1 MSKKRILSTIL
12 TILVILLLG
21 IVTSV
26 YYISETVQFKEIG
39 EEYLKVFNTNFI
51 ERVGIFSFTAI
62 SAYIIIMLTNIG
74 IRKGLKEHF
83 SAESKEL
90 PKLPNNSASIIMAIV
105 LGLAAQYYLSGQILN
120 VINMGFFGKKDAIFH
135 MDYSYFIMAIPVI
148 QTILK
153 MILVF
158 LGILSLYIVGYYIIV
173 INSHL
178 DGIEFKGFKSL
189 KMVKQLINVII
200 AGTVIVITYNFLSHQ
215 DILIGDMLQRESVKG
230 SYLTGAGFLDVNIKL
245 WAYRI
250 ISVVIIIAVYNF
262 IKGIKKE
269 ESKKI
274 LFSII
279 LVPATL
285 IVIFVANIAIDTIF
299 LRGNDIDREKEY
311 ILANI
316 RATEEAYNINIENKE
331 ITKGT
336 DITSEKIKKDA
347 ESIEKLPII
356 TSDVVKETLENN
368 TDNKEKKS
376 LYKYGTPNLVKNG
389 DGYEYL
395 TPREIDYKDKT
406 TTNKIYKYT
415 HGNFGILTS
424 ASKVKENGYLL
435 NTSEKFEGQELNGI
449 KVKEPR
455 LYYGENTSSNAIVN
469 AKDVKEYDYPL
480 STLTNKENSYDGKG
494 GIKLNLL
501 ERIAVALTKGS
512 TELLFNNNITE
523 NTKILLNKQ
532 IIERARKI
540 LPNIRYDKDPYLVVK
555 EDGGLAWVIDGYTV
569 TSRYPYSQKVSIEAD
584 KGGKER
590 INFIR
595 NSVKVVVDAY
605 NGNVEFYVTD
615 TTDPF
620 IATIMKTYPTLLKN
634 YSELS
639 DTIKKQMKYPQYLFD
654 IQAKV
659 LTTYHNS
666 DVDNIYRADD
676 RWEVTEVSGSG
687 ARSSISMYT
696 VLKEENDLKPAIITT
711 YTPEK
716 RKNIVSYLVG
726 YIENGVNKLTMYR
739 YNEKSEFSLSFIDS
753 QIEKDTKVQKEM
765 RELTT
770 LGTELKTVRIL
781 LPYENTTLYI
791 KTIYQVFLNE
801 DAVPVLKKVIVA
813 NKGKVGIG
821 NTLKEA
827 MQKMLTENAID
838 IDVRDLANEDELK
851 DAIIKQNKILKDVIK
866 QGDFEYT
873 GKDMQ
878 KLINLVDQLEE
889 VSKEKK
895 KTTNTE
901 KKIN

>member
-1 MSKKRILSTIL
+1 
-12 TILVILLLG
+12 
-21 IVTSV
+21 
-26 YYISETVQFKEIG
+26 
-39 EEYLKVFNTNFI
+39 
-51 ERVGIFSFTAI
+51 
-62 SAYIIIMLTNIG
+62 
-74 IRKGLKEHF
+74 
-83 SAESKEL
+83 
-90 PKLPNNSASIIMAIV
+90 
-105 LGLAAQYYLSGQILN
+105 
-120 VINMGFFGKKDAIFH
+120 
-135 MDYSYFIMAIPVI
+135 
-148 QTILK
+148 
-153 MILVF
+153 
-158 LGILSLYIVGYYIIV
+158 
-173 INSHL
+173 
-178 DGIEFKGFKSL
+178 
-189 KMVKQLINVII
+189 MVKQLINVII
-200 AGTVIVITYNFLSHQ
+200 AGTVVVIMYNFLSHQ
-215 DILIGDMLQRESVKG
+215 DILIGDMLQKESIKG
-230 SYLTGAGFLDVNIKL
+230 AYLTGAGFLDVNIKL
-245 WAYRI
+245 WIYRI
-250 ISVVIIIAVYNF
+250 ISIVIIIAVYNF

-274 LFSII
+274 LFSIV

-285 IVIFVANIAIDTIF
+285 IVVFIANIAIDSIF

-311 ILANI
+311 ILQNI
-316 RATEEAYNINIENKE
+316 RATEVAYNINIENKE

-336 DITSEKIKKDA
+336 EITAEKIKKDSD
-347 ESIEKLPII
+347 SIEKLPIV

-389 DGYEYL
+389 NEYEYL
-395 TPREIDYKDKT
+395 TTREMDDKDKT

-424 ASKVKENGYLL
+424 SSKVNKNGYLL

-449 KVKEPR
+449 KVTEPR
-455 LYYGENTSSNAIVN
+455 LYYGENTNLNAIVN
-469 AKDVKEYDYPL
+469 AKDIKEYDYPL
-480 STLTNKENSYDGKG
+480 STLTNKENNYNGKG
-494 GIKLNLL
+494 GTKLTLL
-501 ERIAVALTKGS
+501 ERIAIALTKGS
-512 TELLFNNNITE
+512 TELLFNNNLTE
-523 NTKILLNKQ
+523 DTKVLLNRQ

-555 EDGGLAWVIDGYTV
+555 DDGGLAWVIDGYTV
-569 TSRYPYSQKVSIEAD
+569 TSRYPYSQKVSIEAE

-605 NGNVEFYVTD
+605 NGTVDFYAMD

-620 IATIMKTYPTLLKN
+620 ISTIMKTYPTLFKN
-634 YSELS
+634 YNELS
-639 DTIKKQMKYPQYLFD
+639 ENIKKQMKYPQYLFD

-676 RWEVTEVSGSG
+676 RWEVAEVSGSG
-687 ARSSISMYT
+687 ERSSTSMYT
-696 VLKEENDLKPAIITT
+696 VLKTENDLKQSIITT

-726 YIENGVNKLTMYR
+726 QSENGVNKLTMYR
-739 YNEKSEFSLSFIDS
+739 YNEKSELSLSFIDT
-753 QIEKDTKVQKEM
+753 QIEKDPKVQKEL

-801 DAVPVLKKVIVA
+801 DSVPVLKKVIVA

-827 MQKMLTENAID
+827 MQRMLTENAID

-873 GKDMQ
+873 GKDIQ
-878 KLINLVDQLEE
+878 KLIKLVDQLEE

-901 KKIN
+901 KTN

>member
-1 MSKKRILSTIL
+1 
-12 TILVILLLG
+12 
-21 IVTSV
+21 
-26 YYISETVQFKEIG
+26 
-39 EEYLKVFNTNFI
+39 
-51 ERVGIFSFTAI
+51 
-62 SAYIIIMLTNIG
+62 
-74 IRKGLKEHF
+74 
-83 SAESKEL
+83 
-90 PKLPNNSASIIMAIV
+90 
-105 LGLAAQYYLSGQILN
+105 
-120 VINMGFFGKKDAIFH
+120 
-135 MDYSYFIMAIPVI
+135 
-148 QTILK
+148 
-153 MILVF
+153 
-158 LGILSLYIVGYYIIV
+158 
-173 INSHL
+173 
-178 DGIEFKGFKSL
+178 
-189 KMVKQLINVII
+189 MVKQLINVII
-200 AGTVIVITYNFLSHQ
+200 AGTVVVIMYNFLSHQ
-215 DILIGDMLQRESVKG
+215 DILIGDMLQKESIKG
-230 SYLTGAGFLDVNIKL
+230 AYLTGAGFLDVNIKL
-245 WAYRI
+245 WIYRI
-250 ISVVIIIAVYNF
+250 ISIVIIIAVYNF

-274 LFSII
+274 LFSIV

-285 IVIFVANIAIDTIF
+285 IVVFIANIAIDSIF

-311 ILANI
+311 ILQNI

-336 DITSEKIKKDA
+336 EITAEKIKKDSD
-347 ESIEKLPII
+347 SIEKLPIV

-389 DGYEYL
+389 NEYEYL
-395 TPREIDYKDKT
+395 TTREMNDKDKT

-424 ASKVKENGYLL
+424 SSKVNKNGYLL

-449 KVKEPR
+449 KVTEPR
-455 LYYGENTSSNAIVN
+455 LYYGENTNLNAIVN
-469 AKDVKEYDYPL
+469 AKDIKEYDYPL
-480 STLTNKENSYDGKG
+480 STLTNKENNYNGKG
-494 GIKLNLL
+494 GTKLTLL
-501 ERIAVALTKGS
+501 ERIAIALTKGS

-523 NTKILLNKQ
+523 DTKVLLNRQ

-555 EDGGLAWVIDGYTV
+555 DDGGLAWVIDGYTV
-569 TSRYPYSQKVSIEAD
+569 TSRYPYSQKVSIEAE

-605 NGNVEFYVTD
+605 NGNVDFYVTD

-620 IATIMKTYPTLLKN
+620 ISIIMKTYPTLFKN
-634 YSELS
+634 YNELS
-639 DTIKKQMKYPQYLFD
+639 ENIKKQMKYPQYLFD

-676 RWEVTEVSGSG
+676 RWEVAEVSGSG
-687 ARSSISMYT
+687 ERSSISMYT
-696 VLKEENDLKPAIITT
+696 VLKTQNDLKQSIITT
-711 YTPEK
+711 YTLEK

-726 YIENGVNKLTMYR
+726 QSENGINKLTMYR
-739 YNEKSEFSLSFIDS
+739 YNEKSELSLSFIDT
-753 QIEKDTKVQKEM
+753 QIEKDLKVQKEL

-801 DAVPVLKKVIVA
+801 DSVPVLKKVIVA

-821 NTLKEA
+821 NNLKEA
-827 MQKMLTENAID
+827 MQRMLTENAID

-851 DAIIKQNKILKDVIK
+851 DAIIKQNKTLKDVIK

-873 GKDMQ
+873 GKDIQ
-878 KLINLVDQLEE
+878 KLIKLVDQLEE
-889 VSKEKK
+889 ISKEKK

-901 KKIN
+901 KIN

>member
-1 MSKKRILSTIL
+1 
-12 TILVILLLG
+12 
-21 IVTSV
+21 
-26 YYISETVQFKEIG
+26 
-39 EEYLKVFNTNFI
+39 
-51 ERVGIFSFTAI
+51 
-62 SAYIIIMLTNIG
+62 
-74 IRKGLKEHF
+74 
-83 SAESKEL
+83 
-90 PKLPNNSASIIMAIV
+90 
-105 LGLAAQYYLSGQILN
+105 
-120 VINMGFFGKKDAIFH
+120 
-135 MDYSYFIMAIPVI
+135 
-148 QTILK
+148 
-153 MILVF
+153 
-158 LGILSLYIVGYYIIV
+158 
-173 INSHL
+173 
-178 DGIEFKGFKSL
+178 
-189 KMVKQLINVII
+189 MVKQLINVII
-200 AGTVIVITYNFLSHQ
+200 AGTVVVIMYNFLSHQ
-215 DILIGDMLQRESVKG
+215 DILIGDMLQKESIKG
-230 SYLTGAGFLDVNIKL
+230 AYLTGAGFLDVNIKL
-245 WAYRI
+245 WIYRI
-250 ISVVIIIAVYNF
+250 ISIVIIIAVYNF

-274 LFSII
+274 LFSIV

-285 IVIFVANIAIDTIF
+285 IVVFIANIAIDSIF

-311 ILANI
+311 ILQNI

-336 DITSEKIKKDA
+336 EITAEKIKKDSD
-347 ESIEKLPII
+347 SIEKLPIV

-389 DGYEYL
+389 NEYEYL
-395 TPREIDYKDKT
+395 TTREMNDKDKT

-424 ASKVKENGYLL
+424 SSKVNKNGYLL

-449 KVKEPR
+449 KVTEPR
-455 LYYGENTSSNAIVN
+455 LYYGENTNLNAIVN
-469 AKDVKEYDYPL
+469 AKDIKEYDYPL
-480 STLTNKENSYDGKG
+480 STLTNKENNYNGKG
-494 GIKLNLL
+494 GTKLTLL
-501 ERIAVALTKGS
+501 ERIAIALTKGS

-523 NTKILLNKQ
+523 DTKVLLNRQ

-540 LPNIRYDKDPYLVVK
+540 LPNIRYDKDLYLVVK
-555 EDGGLAWVIDGYTV
+555 DDGGLAWVIDGYTV
-569 TSRYPYSQKVSIEAD
+569 TSRYPYSQKVSIEAE

-605 NGNVEFYVTD
+605 NGTVDFYATD

-620 IATIMKTYPTLLKN
+620 ISTIMKTYPTLFKN
-634 YSELS
+634 YNELS
-639 DTIKKQMKYPQYLFD
+639 ENIKKQMKYPQYLFD

-666 DVDNIYRADD
+666 DVDNIYREDD
-676 RWEVTEVSGSG
+676 RWEVAEVLGSG
-687 ARSSISMYT
+687 ERSSTSMYT
-696 VLKEENDLKPAIITT
+696 VLKTENDLKQSIITT

-726 YIENGVNKLTMYR
+726 QSENGINKLTMYR
-739 YNEKSEFSLSFIDS
+739 YNEKSELSLSFIDT
-753 QIEKDTKVQKEM
+753 QIEKDLKVQKEL

-801 DAVPVLKKVIVA
+801 DSVPVLKKVIVA

-821 NTLKEA
+821 NTLKES
-827 MQKMLTENAID
+827 MQRMLTENAID

-851 DAIIKQNKILKDVIK
+851 DAIIKQNKTLKDVIK

-873 GKDMQ
+873 GKDIQ
-878 KLINLVDQLEE
+878 KLIKLVDQLEE

-895 KTTNTE
+895 KITNTE
-901 KKIN
+901 KIN